1 MTILAGWPDTKNERP
16 QCIRAYRPYRDK
28 LTVHNGVIFRGN
40 CHHFKSILRPGMLTI
55 LVSHLWAEACLRK
68 ARDVIY
74 WSSMNPKVKHF
85 TSNCTVCN
93 DYKEALISCPI
104 PSSSWIAMDI
114 MTVFGS
120 NYLIAVDFY
129 FDFWKLD
136 TQPNKPTA
144 TSVIWC
150 HKINFSWHCL
160 AIYLQRVWT
169 ICKSSF
175 HSQDI

>member
-1 MTILAGWPDTKNERP
+1 MKDPIVSEHTGHTETNWQFTMGLSSEE
-16 QCIRAYRPYRDK
+16 
-28 LTVHNGVIFRGN
+28 TVLISKV
-40 CHHFKSILRPGMLTI
+40 LRPGMLTI
-55 LVSHLWAEACLRK
+55 LVIHLWAEACLRK

-74 WSSMNPKVKHF
+74 WSTMNPEVKHF
-85 TSNCTVCN
+85 TSNCTACS
-93 DYKEALISCPI
+93 DYKEALVSYSI
-104 PSSSWIAMDI
+104 PSWSWIAMDI

-129 FDFWKLD
+129 FDFWTLD

-144 TSVIWC
+144 ASVIWC

>member
-1 MTILAGWPDTKNERP
+1 MTILAGWPDAKNERP
-16 QCIRAYRPYRDK
+16 HCIRAYRPYRDK
-28 LTVHNGVIFRGN
+28 LAVHSGLSSEETVLISKV
-40 CHHFKSILRPGMLTI
+40 LRPGMLTI
-55 LVSHLWAEACLRK
+55 LVIHLWAEACLRK

-74 WSSMNPKVKHF
+74 WSTMNPEVKHF

-104 PSSSWIAMDI
+104 PSWSWIAMDI

-120 NYLIAVDFY
+120 NYLIAVDF
-129 FDFWKLD
+129 DFWKLD

-144 TSVIWC
+144 ASVIWC